1 MMTTNWGFQ
10 IWLYLWL
17 AGMAAGAYFTAFLA
31 ERFGKHTDHRL
42 LHIALYFGIPA
53 AMTGVIFLLT
63 DLSYPL
69 RFWHLF
75 VFFNF
80 TSPMSIGSWLL
91 VLWITIGIMIIFLW
105 HLRNRIPIKPAIL
118 HRIMSYLRWTG
129 FLTSMLLM
137 SYTGVLLAA
146 SNQPLWA
153 STVLLPPL
161 FVISAIS
168 TGAAILILL
177 SLITR
182 MWKTYGETLRQMV
195 QVDAIVIVVELVVL
209 LVYFLLL
216 SKSIIPG
223 VTESMGQLTTGTLAI
238 PFWFGVVL
246 LATLLPFTVY
256 VVNWGKR
263 VEETKIVFASFI
275 ASSVCVIFGG
285 LMLRT
290 VIVIGGQI

>member
-1 MMTTNWGFQ
+1 
-10 IWLYLWL
+10 
-17 AGMAAGAYFTAFLA
+17 

-42 LHIALYFGIPA
+42 LHTALYFGIPA
-53 AMTGVIFLLT
+53 ALGGVIFLLT

-75 VFFNF
+75 VFINF

-91 VLWITIGIMIIFLW
+91 ILWTAIGVLIVFLW
-105 HLRNRIPIKPAIL
+105 HTRNRIPIKPVIL
-118 HRIMSYLRWTG
+118 NRIMNYLHWAG
-129 FLTSMLLM
+129 FFASLILM

-146 SNQPLWA
+146 SNQPLWS

-161 FVISAIS
+161 FVVSAIS

-177 SLITR
+177 SVVTGI
-182 MWKTYGETLRQMV
+182 WKIYGETIQRMV
-195 QVDAIVIVVELVVL
+195 QVDVIVIVVELVIL
-209 LVYFLLL
+209 FAYLFLL
-216 SKSIIPG
+216 SRSGIPG
-223 VTESMGQLTTGTLAI
+223 ANESMSQLTTGELAV

-246 LATLLPFTVY
+246 LAILLPFALNVF
-256 VVNWGKR
+256 NWGKKVGER
-263 VEETKIVFASFI
+263 KIVFVSLI

-285 LMLRT
+285 LILRT

>member
-1 MMTTNWGFQ
+1 MTTNWGFPVA
-10 IWLYLWL
+10 LDLWL

-42 LHIALYFGIPA
+42 LHTALYFGIPA

-91 VLWITIGIMIIFLW
+91 VLWITISMLTVFLW
-105 HLRNRIPIKPAIL
+105 HLRNKIPIKLTIL
-118 HRIMSYLRWTG
+118 KRFMNYLHWAG
-129 FLTSMLLM
+129 FFASVFLM

-146 SNQPLWA
+146 SNKPLWA

-168 TGAAILILL
+168 TGAAILILI

-182 MWKTYGETLRQMV
+182 MWEPYGETIRRMV
-195 QVDAIVIVVELVVL
+195 QVVAIVIVVELAVL
-209 LVYFLLL
+209 LGYLFWL
-216 SKSIIPG
+216 SRSGIPG
-223 VTESMGQLTTGTLAI
+223 ASESMGQLITGTLAV
-238 PFWFGVVL
+238 PFWLGVVL
-246 LATLLPFTVY
+246 LAILLPFTLNVI
-256 VVNWGKR
+256 NWGKR
-263 VEETKIVFASFI
+263 VKKHKIVFVASI
-275 ASSVCVIFGG
+275 ASSACVIFGG
-285 LMLRT
+285 LILRT